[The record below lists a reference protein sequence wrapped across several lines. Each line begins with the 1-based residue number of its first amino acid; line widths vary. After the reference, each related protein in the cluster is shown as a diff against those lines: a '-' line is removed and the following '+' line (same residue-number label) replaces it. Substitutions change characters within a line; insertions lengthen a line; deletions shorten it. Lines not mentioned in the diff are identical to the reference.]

1 MDVTVRQESGGRFS
15 AECKGYIV
23 RTGRGEEQKDL
34 DGMYPAEMFVASLGM
49 CIGGYVASY
58 CKNHE
63 VPCEGLVVEMHAE
76 RAEDGGGLA
85 EITARIKFPGK
96 LDKRLRTVLKRVAD
110 KCFITRSI
118 DTGVKIEAEVE
129 ESAG

>member
-1 MDVTVRQESGGRFS
+1 MDVTVRQESGRRFS
-15 AECKGYIV
+15 AECRGYVV
-23 RTGRGEEQKDL
+23 RTGGGGEEKHL
-34 DGMYPAEMFVASLGM
+34 DGMYPAEVFVASLGM
-49 CIGGYVASY
+49 CIGGYVTSY

-63 VPCEGLVVEMHAE
+63 IPCKGLTVEMQGE

-85 EITARIKFPGK
+85 GIAARVKFPGE

-118 DTGVKIEAEVE
+118 DAGVKIVAEVE